1 MYRSFQGLPFAAP
14 PVGPLRLAPPQPAA
28 AWSEE
33 RKADGWVDIK
43 CTQYGFISDGPAGVR
58 STTIHI
64 YLPCRGYFPT
74 DFLLKAPPQRLP
86 VCCLSIVL
94 ISG

>member
-1 MYRSFQGLPFAAP
+1 MSRDGDRDRDDQRGCGIRQTGSGAVYRSFQGLPFAAP

-43 CTQYGFISDGPAGVR
+43 CTQYGFISDGPAGH
-58 STTIHI
+58 SAE
-64 YLPCRGYFPT
+64 
-74 DFLLKAPPQRLP
+74 LKANS
-86 VCCLSIVL
+86 LS
-94 ISG
+94 G